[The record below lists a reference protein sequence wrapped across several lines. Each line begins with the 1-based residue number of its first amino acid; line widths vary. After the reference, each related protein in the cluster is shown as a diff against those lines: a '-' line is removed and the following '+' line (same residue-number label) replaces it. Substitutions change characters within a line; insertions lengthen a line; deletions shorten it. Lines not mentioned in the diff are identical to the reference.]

1 MTLTAR
7 RLARSFPVTGA
18 VFVTSPYSGVAYAAV
33 VCGSREDAYRAGLLA
48 ERRRHAPD

>member
-1 MTLTAR
+1 MITLAFIIGGVLGG
-7 RLARSFPVTGA
+7 LA
-18 VFVTSPYSGVAYAAV
+18 SGLASVVAYAAV